1 MVYRV
6 LRSMAVL
13 MILLLFAF
21 LGCNNGSTSPYGN
34 SSSTTTTKTAPNT
47 VAIANFTFSPSS
59 LTIAKGTI
67 ITWVNNDGVAHTS
80 TSDNNVW
87 DTGSIVPGASKA
99 VTFGTSGTFTYHCT
113 VHPMMTGTIIVQ

>member
-6 LRSMAVL
+6 LRSLAVL
-13 MILLLFAF
+13 TILLLFAI

-34 SSSTTTTKTAPNT
+34 SNSTTNTKTAPNT
-47 VAIANFTFSPSS
+47 VAITNFTFSPSS
-59 LTIAKGTI
+59 VTIAKGTI

-87 DTGSIVPGASKA
+87 DTGSIAPGASKT
-99 VTFGTSGTFTYHCT
+99 VTFGTSGTFAYHCT